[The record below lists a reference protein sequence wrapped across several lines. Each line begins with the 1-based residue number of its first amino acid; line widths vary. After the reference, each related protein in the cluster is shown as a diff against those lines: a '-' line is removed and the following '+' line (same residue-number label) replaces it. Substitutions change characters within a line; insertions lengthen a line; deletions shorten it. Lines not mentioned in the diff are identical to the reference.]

1 MVQAN
6 ESKREYPASPIV
18 AVGTIILENDRVVLV
33 RRAKEPAKGQWTFPG
48 GAVELGEGLREAAQ
62 REALEETGLQVEVGE
77 VATVLDHVAR
87 DEAGRTLYH
96 YVIIDYLAKATGGV
110 LQPGSDV
117 SDARWASL
125 EDVNAL
131 EMTAKAQD
139 LARQILSP

>member
-1 MVQAN
+1 M
-6 ESKREYPASPIV
+6 
-18 AVGTIILENDRVVLV
+18 
-33 RRAKEPAKGQWTFPG
+33 
-48 GAVELGEGLREAAQ
+48 ELGEGLREAAQ